1 MDPMPVPDIFPS
13 LSDVEQMHGDT
24 YGLKDRN
31 PAFEYDDVV
40 IDGAH
45 IESLSDHAE
54 LPNLI
59 MQLHQNQLTINS
71 ESRNQH
77 QQVARLGHLDNI
89 FSHPRP
95 SLAPL
100 DLEHSLESSSSSTLR
115 RKECAPE
122 FKTLADYVIP
132 RKKFWAC
139 KKTDLDK
146 VKESWTS
153 HWIRKSRNATVSS
166 ILDMMYFLY
175 KEFGQNDCL
184 IPVSSDKLID
194 IDIYIYI
201 YWSREN

>member
-13 LSDVEQMHGDT
+13 LSDVEQMQGDIH
-24 YGLKDRN
+24 GLKNRN

-45 IESLSDHAE
+45 IGSLSDNAE

-71 ESRNQH
+71 ESRNQYW
-77 QQVARLGHLDNI
+77 LGHLDNT

-100 DLEHSLESSSSSTLR
+100 DLEHSLESSSSSTLQQ
-115 RKECAPE
+115 KECGPE

-146 VKESWTS
+146 VKESWNS
-153 HWIRKSRNATVSS
+153 HWIRTSRNATVSS
-166 ILDMMYFLY
+166 ILDMMYFLP
-175 KEFGQNDCL
+175 KEFGQNNCL
-184 IPVSSDKLID
+184 IPVSSNKLID
-194 IDIYIYI
+194 MEIYI